1 MIPAEGLPPFDKR
14 RFMGSFSIEHLSEDI
29 HFSKTKT
36 YFKEVLS
43 SYRNENYRSAV
54 VMLWSVAVCDV
65 IYKLQSLVD
74 IYNDA
79 IAREILADISATQD
93 AQPTSSTWEITL
105 IDEVFRKTKLLDALE
120 HENLRSLQKQRH
132 LSAHPILNRD
142 RELHSPNKDTTRAL
156 LRNTLEGLLTKPPFY
171 TNKILDEL
179 LADLSESAEAL
190 NTRSKVSQYLETRYL
205 RRLKPETQMA
215 LFKTFW
221 KLTFRVVN
229 EECNQHRRLNLHVLE
244 CISARQHARIPDTI
258 RDDQDFYGNTAS
270 GGMALTYLTYYLA
283 NNPQLY
289 GCLPEATRLKILHH
303 IDNDEHGKVLG
314 WFTKNNLET
323 HYTDLL
329 AWIVGEAY
337 PTIDQELWTVLLS
350 FEDTVE
356 WQRSCCKLMGAYYA
370 KSGSFNT
377 ADSRFQNAIQP
388 NLSLFDTDAL
398 GFMLERIETNNQ
410 TFHRGRAESDH
421 TKIIDRIAE
430 IHANF
435 DYSRFPH
442 FLRLTEAETL

>member
-1 MIPAEGLPPFDKR
+1 
-14 RFMGSFSIEHLSEDI
+14 MGSFSIEHLSEDI

-79 IAREILADISATQD
+79 TARKILAEISATQD
-93 AQPTSSTWEITL
+93 AQPTSSAWETTL
-105 IDEVFRKTKLLDALE
+105 IDEVFKNTKLLDALE

-179 LADLSESAEAL
+179 LADLSESSKAL
-190 NTRSKVSQYLETRYL
+190 NTRSKVSQYLENRYL
-205 RRLKPETQMA
+205 RRLKPETQIA

-221 KLTFRVVN
+221 KLTFRLVN
-229 EECNQHRRLNLHVLE
+229 DECNKHRRLNLHVLE
-244 CISARQHARIPDTI
+244 CISARQHALIPNTI

-270 GGMALTYLTYYLA
+270 GGMALTYLTYHLA
-283 NNPQLY
+283 KNSNLY
-289 GCLPEATRLKILHH
+289 YCLPEATRLKILHH
-303 IDNDEHGKVLG
+303 IESDDHGRILG
-314 WFTKNNLET
+314 WFTKTDLET

-329 AWIVGEAY
+329 KWIVSEAY
-337 PTIDQELWTVLLS
+337 PTIEQELWTVLIS
-350 FEDTVE
+350 FEDSVE
-356 WQRSCCKLMGAYYA
+356 WQRCCCKLMGAYYA
-370 KSGSFNT
+370 ESGSFNT
-377 ADSRFQNAIQP
+377 ADSRFQNSLQP
-388 NLSLFDTDAL
+388 HLSLFDIDAL
-398 GFMLERIETNNQ
+398 SFTLERIEKNSQ
-410 TFHRGRAESDH
+410 TIHRGRAETDH
-421 TKIIDRIAE
+421 TMIKDRISE
-430 IHANF
+430 IDTNF

-442 FLRLTEAETL
+442 FLSLA